1 MASYNPSFSRD
12 ARGKFNPEL
21 GFVSIKGGTDAYLL
35 EDELNELQWIQ
46 NEARAELVRKMTNSG
61 CMQFSDF
68 VDNLTPGG
76 LKELSSTNLN
86 SFLLGGF
93 DTVLNGYLAYI
104 DKSDLTGNI
113 ITLPEPSTTGL
124 RYDFVFLEF
133 WFKELKNYEAIKKF
147 GGINNDPIIYQLI
160 DSRMGVETARRI
172 QLQWNIRAVAN
183 IDTTY
188 VSGFTD
194 SFGNINYNIHP
205 KGLNLNEF
213 VENSFSLSSKDT
225 NLYISGNG
233 TTDSS
238 KFGVAD
244 GYIYAIPL
252 FFVKRLNSGTYD
264 ENTNPDGSVNWFDN
278 TSITTRPDGKFSNI
292 IYADQIIDIRPKI
305 AIGRK
310 QLDSVYIDK
319 LEFNGF
325 KDDMQLINTQIQ
337 DKFTNIN
344 GDITGIQTQIN
355 ELIRLQFEEV
365 GPRLADAEFK
375 INNLQ
380 LDFANLNNGVN
391 TVLSRV
397 NSVDERLTIVENELK
412 KLGIDLSFSNLLYYG
427 ADMTFNNIMSM
438 GGQILEDQTINS
450 TGVTVLS
457 NYKAGPN
464 NYSLLYTAEASP
476 SGKLGDVWVEKADIA
491 ALFKNSGY
499 GGIQVNTAVVK
510 HTGDIISVA
519 GDNVFN
525 GMDGVHIDR
534 ILNPDDFLF
543 VLPTSNVYGTIGEI
557 YYSTDANGFTI
568 YNTGHA
574 GTTFDYIIIN
584 ITNMR
589 NVELTSI
596 SYGGTSTIT
605 GVYGE
610 NFKAFIGPATIPN
623 NQGGIGDVTISR
635 SLNTITIY
643 NTGSCTDNTV
653 TAQCLIFKDVT
664 SNP

>member
-61 CMQFSDF
+61 CMQVSGFNN
-68 VDNLTPGG
+68 NLTPGG

-104 DKSDLTGNI
+104 DKSDFTGNI
-113 ITLPEPSTTGL
+113 ITLPEPATSGL

-133 WFKELKNYEAIKKF
+133 WFKELKDGEAVKKF
-147 GGINNDPIIYQLI
+147 GGINNQSIEYQI
-160 DSRMGVETARRI
+160 ADSRMGVETTHRI
-172 QLQWNIRAVAN
+172 QLQWNIRTIAN
-183 IDTTY
+183 IDNTIYTN
-188 VSGFTD
+188 GFTD
-194 SFGNINYNIHP
+194 QFGISNTNIHP
-205 KGLNLNEF
+205 KCWNLNEF
-213 VENSFSLSSKDT
+213 TEHNFRLSTKDT

-233 TTDSS
+233 TTDING
-238 KFGVAD
+238 FGVAD

-252 FFVKRLNSGTYD
+252 FFIKRLNSGTYD
-264 ENTNPDGSVNWFDN
+264 EINNPNGSVNWFDN
-278 TSITTRPDGKFSNI
+278 TSTTTRPDGKFSNI
-292 IYADQIIDIRPKI
+292 IYPDQIIDIRPNI

-310 QLDSVYIDK
+310 QLDNIY
-319 LEFNGF
+319 
-325 KDDMQLINTQIQ
+325 INTAEFDIFKNDVQVANSQVQNQFENI
-337 DKFTNIN
+337 IN
-344 GDITGIQTQIN
+344 GVNNIQSQVNTLISTQVEN
-355 ELIRLQFEEV
+355 V
-365 GPRLADAEFK
+365 GPRLDTTEAR

-380 LDFANLNNGVN
+380 LDFANLSNGVN
-391 TVLSRV
+391 TIFTKV
-397 NSVDERLTIVENELK
+397 NNIDERLTVVENELK

-427 ADMTFNNIMSM
+427 ADMTFNNLMSM
-438 GGQILEDQTINS
+438 GGQILPDNTINC
-450 TGVTVLS
+450 TGATIIS
-457 NYKAGPN
+457 SYQGHD
-464 NYSLLYTAEASP
+464 NYSLLYVAEASP
-476 SGKLGDVWVEKADIA
+476 SGKIGDVWVEKADTA

-510 HTGDIISVA
+510 NGDMITI
-519 GDNVFN
+519 GNNTFN
-525 GMDGVHIDR
+525 GMTGVHIDR
-534 ILNPDDFLF
+534 ILNTNEFLY
-543 VLPTSNVYGTIGEI
+543 VLPTSNTYGTIGEI

-568 YNTGHA
+568 YNTGHT

-610 NFKAFIGPATIPN
+610 NFKAFIGPTTIPN
-623 NQGGIGDVTISR
+623 NQGGIGDVTISK
-635 SLNTITIY
+635 SLNTLTVY
-643 NTGSCTDNTV
+643 NTGSSIDNTT
-653 TAQCLIFKDVT
+653 TAQCLIFKDVN